1 MNILVIIISGL
12 VATGIMCLFLEIIT
26 KSKIANADMIRAI
39 GSLFTKKIENSFKPG
54 LFVQFSFGIFFSFI
68 YFAVLGF
75 FVPST
80 LLYGMT
86 VGFVMGFF
94 HGMVVSMAL
103 VVSVAENHPLEKFRE
118 AGFEIAAAHVGGHI
132 IYGLTV
138 GIIYGLTGVKLLSAT
153 VS

>member
-1 MNILVIIISGL
+1 MSIVTIVTAGL
-12 VATGIMCLFLEIIT
+12 IATGLMCVFLEVIT
-26 KSKIANADMIRAI
+26 RSRIANADMIRAI
-39 GSLFTKKIENSFKPG
+39 GSLFTKKLENSFTPG

-68 YFAVLGF
+68 YFSILGF

-103 VVSVAENHPLEKFRE
+103 VVSVAENHPLEQFKE

-132 IYGLTV
+132 IYGLTIGV
-138 GIIYGLTGVKLLSAT
+138 IYGLTGVRVLQNSIA
-153 VS
+153 

>member
-1 MNILVIIISGL
+1 MGVVTIVIAGL
-12 VATGIMCLFLEIIT
+12 IATGLMCVFLEIVT
-26 KSKIANADMIRAI
+26 KSRIANADMIRAI
-39 GSLFTKKIENSFKPG
+39 GSLFTKNLENSLKPG

-68 YFAVLGF
+68 YFAVMGF
-75 FVPST
+75 FVPDS

-103 VVSVAENHPLEKFRE
+103 VVSVAEHHPLEQFKD

-132 IYGLTV
+132 IYGLTIGV
-138 GIIYGLTGVKLLSAT
+138 IYGLTGVKLLQNSIA
-153 VS
+153 